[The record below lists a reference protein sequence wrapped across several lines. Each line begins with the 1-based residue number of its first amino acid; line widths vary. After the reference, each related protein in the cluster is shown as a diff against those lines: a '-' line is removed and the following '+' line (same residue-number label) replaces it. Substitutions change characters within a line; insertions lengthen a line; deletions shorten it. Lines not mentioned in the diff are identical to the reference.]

1 MRRSEPNG
9 FSTTTRLQEPS
20 RFSVSPDSFQLLGDD
35 REHLRRDRQVERVV
49 AQRAALGV
57 EVVDGALELAERLGV
72 VERALHE
79 ADALFELT
87 PDVLVERGA
96 GVFLDGV
103 VDELGEVL
111 VLPVATSEPDER
123 EPRGQEPRL
132 ARS

>member
-1 MRRSEPNG
+1 M
-9 FSTTTRLQEPS
+9 
-20 RFSVSPDSFQLLGDD
+20 
-35 REHLRRDRQVERVV
+35 V
-49 AQRAALGV
+49 AQRPALGV

-87 PDVLVERGA
+87 PHVLVERGA
-96 GVFLDGV
+96 GVLLDGV

-123 EPRGQEPRL
+123 EPRGQEPPVGQVVDRGHQLL
-132 ARS
+132 A